1 MLANNMLELIGNTP
15 IVRINKI
22 NDGCANI
29 FAKLEYFNP
38 AGSVKD
44 RPALHMLEKAE
55 QKGLVNK
62 DTVIIEPTS
71 GNTGIGLAFAC
82 AIKGYRM
89 ILTMPDTMSIERRL
103 LLKGYGAEL
112 VLTEGA
118 KGMQGAVDKAEE
130 LHKEIKNSF
139 IPQQFNNPDN
149 PESHYLTT
157 ANEIWHDMDGK
168 VDILIAGV
176 GTGGTLSGTAKR
188 LKELNPN
195 LIVVAVEP
203 ASSQVLAGKP
213 AGAHKLQGI
222 GANFIPEN
230 FDKNLTDEIYP
241 VKDEDAIVI
250 AQSLAHKEGI
260 LVGISGG
267 AAMAAALEISK
278 RTENSGKNI
287 VVIFPDNGER
297 YLSSELFNN

>member
-89 ILTMPDTMSIERRL
+89 ILTMPDTMSLERRL

-188 LKELNPN
+188 LKELNPK
-195 LIVVAVEP
+195 LSVVAVEP

-222 GANFIPEN
+222 GANFVPEN
-230 FDKNLTDEIYP
+230 FDRNLTDEIYP
-241 VKDEDAIVI
+241 VKDEDAIKT
-250 AQSLAHKEGI
+250 AKNLAHKEGI
-260 LVGISGG
+260 LAGISGG

-287 VVIFPDNGER
+287 VVILPDNGER
-297 YLSSELFNN
+297 YLSSELFNS